1 MSYGRHRVR
10 DEDFECFI
18 GVMGEATSH
27 RQVPGSHIVKYRGI
41 LPDALLTYWQKEGW
55 CGYANGLFWTVDPD
69 DYKRLLDM
77 WLAGTELSQIDN
89 YHVIAR
95 SAFGALYAWGEKY
108 NQKIVVSCPTGSI
121 VALMNKLKVPNK
133 NPDLAIQTFFAM
145 SDKERYDLEDS
156 QGEFLFERALEK
168 LGALDEHE
176 VYGFEPALFVGGTAS
191 LDQLVKCNLEI
202 HLTSLR
208 QMRS

>member
-1 MSYGRHRVR
+1 MR

-18 GVMGEATSH
+18 RIMGEATSY
-27 RQVPGSHIVKYRGI
+27 RQVPDSQIAKYRGV

-69 DYKRLLDM
+69 DYKHLLDL
-77 WLAGTELSQIDN
+77 WLAGTEFSQIDN

-95 SAFGALYAWGEKY
+95 SAFGTLYAWGEKY
-108 NQKIVVSCPTGSI
+108 NQKIIVSCPTGSI

-133 NPDLAIQTFFAM
+133 DPDLAIQTFFAM
-145 SDKERYDLEDS
+145 SDKERYNLEDA

-168 LGALDEHE
+168 LGALDERE

-191 LDQLVKCNLEI
+191 LGHLVKCDLDV
-202 HLTSLR
+202 HLTILR

>member
-1 MSYGRHRVR
+1 MR

-18 GVMGEATSH
+18 RIMGEATSY
-27 RQVPGSHIVKYRGI
+27 RQVLDSHIAKYRGV

-69 DYKRLLDM
+69 DYKHLLDM
-77 WLAGTELSQIDN
+77 WLAGTEFSHIDN

-95 SAFGALYAWGEKY
+95 SAFGTLYAWGEKY

-133 NPDLAIQTFFAM
+133 DPDLAIQTFFAM
-145 SDKERYDLEDS
+145 SDKERYDLEDN
-156 QGEFLFERALEK
+156 QGEFLFDRALKK
-168 LGALDEHE
+168 LGALDERE

-191 LDQLVKCNLEI
+191 LDQLVKCNLEV
-202 HLTSLR
+202 HVTNLR

>member
-1 MSYGRHRVR
+1 MR

-18 GVMGEATSH
+18 RVMGEATSH
-27 RQVPGSHIVKYRGI
+27 RQVPGSHIAKYRGI

-69 DYKRLLDM
+69 DYKYLLDI
-77 WLAGTELSQIDN
+77 WLSGTEFLQIDN

-95 SAFGALYAWGEKY
+95 SAFGTLYAWGEKY

-121 VALMNKLKVPNK
+121 VALMNKLKVLNK
-133 NPDLAIQTFFAM
+133 DPDLAIQTFFAM
-145 SDKERYDLEDS
+145 SDKERYDLED
-156 QGEFLFERALEK
+156 GRGDFLFDRALEK
-168 LGALDEHE
+168 LGALDESE

-191 LDQLVKCNLEI
+191 LDQLVKCNLEV
-202 HLTSLR
+202 HLTNLR
-208 QMRS
+208 QIRS